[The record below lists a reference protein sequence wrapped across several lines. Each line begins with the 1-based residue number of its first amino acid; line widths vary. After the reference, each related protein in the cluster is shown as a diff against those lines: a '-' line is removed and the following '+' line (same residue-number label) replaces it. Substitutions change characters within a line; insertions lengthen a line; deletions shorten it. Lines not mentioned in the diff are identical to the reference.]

1 MTFQLINI
9 PYVKND
15 IFEITSYYKE
25 ISPKLASE
33 FIYRIREAQKHILLT
48 PYGFE
53 IKYKEVR
60 TIQLNQFPY
69 HIHYLINEELKQII
83 VLAVSHTYKNPKD
96 YSNRNK

>member
-33 FIYRIREAQKHILLT
+33 FIYHTLRWIFNPAEIRSTKLIFLLK
-48 PYGFE
+48 FH
-53 IKYKEVR
+53 
-60 TIQLNQFPY
+60 F
-69 HIHYLINEELKQII
+69 
-83 VLAVSHTYKNPKD
+83 D
-96 YSNRNK
+96 YTVN

>member
-33 FIYRIREAQKHILLT
+33 FIYRIRELKNI
-48 PYGFE
+48 F
-53 IKYKEVR
+53 
-60 TIQLNQFPY
+60 
-69 HIHYLINEELKQII
+69 YLHLMVLK
-83 VLAVSHTYKNPKD
+83 
-96 YSNRNK
+96 